1 MEITL
6 SQIAAS
12 IEKVAPLSTQESW
25 DNCGWQVVGDKTK
38 PVKKILVTL
47 SVSQNTIEEAVRA
60 GADLIISHHPYIFSP
75 LKSVTDPIIL
85 SLIRNGISLYSA
97 HTNWDKYK
105 NGMNRPLAD
114 LLGLKDIS
122 VLFPETNLYK
132 LITFIPQEHLRN
144 LQLALYEAGGGH
156 IGDYDHCSYYS
167 SGIGSFRPLD
177 GANPFIGKT
186 GADEEVN
193 EARLEVV
200 FEENNLKKIT
210 AALLKSHPYET
221 PAYDI
226 IKIHSSNDSRGLGLI
241 GKSELT
247 YLQIVEKL
255 KTINPHLRS
264 NNIDIKP
271 KSTYNIGIL
280 LGSGAG
286 QISKT
291 VSKGLDI
298 YITGDMKYHEAEL
311 ASNIGLKVFD
321 IGHHEGESHG
331 FMGLCDAL
339 KKEFNCEIIFSN
351 EKGYIINE

>member
-12 IEKVAPLSTQESW
+12 IEKLAPLSTQESW
-25 DNCGWQVVGDKTK
+25 DNSGWQVVGDKTK
-38 PVKKILVTL
+38 PVKNILVTL
-47 SVSQNTIEEAVRA
+47 SVSSNTVNEAIKT
-60 GADLIISHHPYIFSP
+60 GADIIISHHPYIFSP
-75 LKSVTDPIIL
+75 LKSVSDPIITT
-85 SLIRNGISLYSA
+85 LIRNDIALYSA

-114 LLGLKDIS
+114 LLALKDIS

-132 LITFIPQEHLRN
+132 LITFIPQEHLKT
-144 LQLALYEAGGGH
+144 LQLSLYEAGGGQ

-167 SGIGSFRPLD
+167 VGTGSFRPLD
-177 GANPFIGKT
+177 NANPFIGT
-186 GADEEVN
+186 SGIDEEVS
-193 EARLEVV
+193 EAKLEVV
-200 FEENNLKKIT
+200 FEEYNLNKIT

-226 IKIHSSNDSRGLGLI
+226 IKIHSSNSGRGLGLA
-241 GKSELT
+241 GNTELT
-247 YLQIVEKL
+247 YPQIIEKL
-255 KTINPHLRS
+255 KTINPYLRS
-264 NNIDIKP
+264 NNIDIKS
-271 KSTYNIGIL
+271 KSNYNIGIL

-291 VSKGLDI
+291 AAKGLDI

-311 ASNIGLKVFD
+311 ASNIGLKVID
-321 IGHHEGESHG
+321 IGHHEGESYG
-331 FMGLCDAL
+331 FMSLSDTL
-339 KKEFNCEIIFSN
+339 KAEFNREIIFSN